1 MVAVRKR
8 KLAEDDLGG
17 ALERVTTSSR
27 IENGGAENCEGYCL
41 YEYLIIGIVGTRKMW
56 TDNVDFV
63 LLFYIEK

>member
-41 YEYLIIGIVGTRKMW
+41 YEYLIIGTGGI
-56 TDNVDFV
+56 
-63 LLFYIEK
+63 